1 MNLLLSE
8 RSGMN
13 SSTCCSSTGGFDVCE
28 CPTLLTALHTL
39 NANIIDKVGPAA
51 VGQSGCKTK
60 ARLSRCCHLNTLISH
75 LALESLRPCY

>member
-1 MNLLLSE
+1 
-8 RSGMN
+8 MN

-39 NANIIDKVGPAA
+39 NANIFDKVGLAA

-60 ARLSRCCHLNTLISH
+60 ARLSWWCHLNTTLISH
-75 LALESLRPCY
+75 LALESLRPCD